1 MMMAGRGLPSE
12 NTYDAIERQGANLDS
27 GDIYD
32 LGGSGGAVP
41 RRASRT
47 DFNDVYDLATTDG
60 STPNLAYR
68 LASVPAGEIVERR
81 GTVFDRP
88 HPMATSTSSNMS
100 QALYD
105 MMFEEEDA

>member
-1 MMMAGRGLPSE
+1 
-12 NTYDAIERQGANLDS
+12 
-27 GDIYD
+27 
-32 LGGSGGAVP
+32 
-41 RRASRT
+41 
-47 DFNDVYDLATTDG
+47 
-60 STPNLAYR
+60 
-68 LASVPAGEIVERR
+68 VPAGEIVERR